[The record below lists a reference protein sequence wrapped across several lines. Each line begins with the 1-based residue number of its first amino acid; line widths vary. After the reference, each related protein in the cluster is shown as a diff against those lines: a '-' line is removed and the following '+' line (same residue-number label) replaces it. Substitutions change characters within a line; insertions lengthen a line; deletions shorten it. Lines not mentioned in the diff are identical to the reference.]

1 MIGVILR
8 SRRVR
13 FLARLAVGVLSV
25 GVLVTSAFG
34 WMQLRALDRS
44 TPSAAVIDTPE
55 PAVTGEQNILLVG
68 LDTRTDAQGN
78 QLPRDVLAALNAGGG
93 DSGGGTAD
101 SLTVVH
107 VPAGGGR
114 ATAISVPRDS
124 YVDLGQGLGR
134 HKINSAWSRAAGQA
148 TEAMTGSG
156 PTGST
161 SLYAAEAAAPLSPD
175 DPAVVRAA
183 SAAGA
188 RATIG
193 AVQQLTGLPISH
205 FAAVNLAGFADISSA
220 IGGVPVCLRAP
231 AQDSYTGLS
240 LPAGPQEVGGPQAL
254 AFVRQRH
261 GLPNGDLDRIARQ
274 QVFLAGATETL
285 LSTNT
290 LADPFALARIS
301 EAVSRSVT
309 LDAGWDVLG
318 FARQMQ
324 GLSAGAVTFRTIPT
338 GSTELSTSSDGTAVE
353 VDPGQVRTFVATA
366 IGADAGNPAA
376 QAALSPPVGGG
387 VSDAS
392 VSGGLDRVDAS
403 SEDDASSSDDE
414 SSQGS
419 GESRSSRDSD
429 DSEGSE
435 GSEARLRRQR
445 AGEPGR
451 PGLADPADH
460 RRRARLHQLTTGEP
474 GISPSAR
481 NRGSRAPG
489 GAGRP
494 GT

>member
-1 MIGVILR
+1 MVIGPILR

-13 FLARLAVGVLSV
+13 SVVRLALGVLSV
-25 GVLVTSAFG
+25 GVLVVSALG
-34 WMQLRALDRS
+34 WVQLRALDRS
-44 TPSAAVIDTPE
+44 TPSAAVIDSTQTL
-55 PAVTGEQNILLVG
+55 AAGEQNILLVG

-78 QLPRDVLAALNAGGG
+78 RLPEEVLAALNAG
-93 DSGGGTAD
+93 DSSSGGGTAD

-114 ATAISVPRDS
+114 ATAISVPRDA

-134 HKINSAWSRAAGQA
+134 HKINSAWSRAASQA
-148 TEAMTGSG
+148 TEAMTGAG

-161 SLYAAEAAAPLSPD
+161 SLFAAEASAPPAPD

-205 FAAVNLAGFADISSA
+205 FAAVNLAGFSDLSSA

-231 AQDSYTGLS
+231 TEDPYTGLA
-240 LPAGPQEVGGPQAL
+240 LPAGPQEVSGAQAL

-274 QVFLAGATETL
+274 QVFLAGATERL
-285 LSTNT
+285 LSAGT
-290 LADPFALARIS
+290 LADPFALARITQ
-301 EAVSRSVT
+301 AVSRSVT

-338 GSTELSTSSDGTAVE
+338 GSTEMSTPYDGTAVE
-353 VDPGQVRTFVATA
+353 VDPAAVRMFVATA
-366 IGADAGNPAA
+366 IAADAGNPAA
-376 QAALSPPVGGG
+376 LAALTPPPPVGAT
-387 VSDAS
+387 DAS
-392 VSGGLDRVDAS
+392 VSAGQDRLDPSVT
-403 SEDDASSSDDE
+403 EDDASREDGE
-414 SSQGS
+414 YGEEAS
-419 GESRSSRDSD
+419 GEYGEETSGEYDEETSG
-429 DSEGSE
+429 EY
-435 GSEARLRRQR
+435 
-445 AGEPGR
+445 GEP
-451 PGLADPADH
+451 
-460 RRRARLHQLTTGEP
+460 TGEP
-474 GISPSAR
+474 GTGDATAGPAAPPVSPTPPITAA
-481 NRGSRAPG
+481 APG
-489 GAGRP
+489 CIN
-494 GT
+494 

>member
-1 MIGVILR
+1 VVGPFLR

-13 FLARLAVGVLSV
+13 FLARLALGVLSV
-25 GVLVTSAFG
+25 AVLLASAFG
-34 WMQLRALDRS
+34 WTQLRALDRS

-55 PAVTGEQNILLVG
+55 PAATGEQNILLVG

-78 QLPRDVLAALNAGGG
+78 QLPGDTLAALNAGAG

-134 HKINSAWSRAAGQA
+134 HKINSAWSRAAAQA
-148 TEAMTGSG
+148 TDAMTGSG

-161 SLYAAEAAAPLSPD
+161 SLFAAEAAAPLSAN

-193 AVQQLTGLPISH
+193 AVEQLTGLPIAH
-205 FAAVNLAGFADISSA
+205 FAAVNLAGFADISTA

-231 AQDSYTGLS
+231 ARDSYTGLS
-240 LPAGPQEVGGPQAL
+240 LPAGPQEVSGPQAL

-318 FARQMQ
+318 FARRMQ
-324 GLSAGAVTFRTIPT
+324 GLSTGAVTFRTIPT

-353 VDPGQVRTFVATA
+353 VDPDEVRAFVGIA
-366 IGADAGNPAA
+366 IAADAGNPAA
-376 QAALSPPVGGG
+376 QAALAPPVTAG

-392 VSGGLDRVDAS
+392 VSAGLDRLDAS
-403 SEDDASSSDDE
+403 SEDDASTADDE
-414 SSQGS
+414 RSESSN
-419 GESRSSRDSD
+419 DSD
-429 DSEGSE
+429 DSDGSDD
-435 GSEARLRRQR
+435 SSS
-445 AGEPGR
+445 
-451 PGLADPADH
+451 
-460 RRRARLHQLTTGEP
+460 T
-474 GISPSAR
+474 SAR
-481 NRGSRAPG
+481 PAMPVSPTPPITAAAPG
-489 GAGRP
+489 CIN
-494 GT
+494 

>member
-1 MIGVILR
+1 MVGPLLR

-13 FLARLAVGVLSV
+13 FLARLALGVLSV
-25 GVLVTSAFG
+25 AVLLASAFG
-34 WMQLRALDRS
+34 WTQLRALDRS

-55 PAVTGEQNILLVG
+55 PAATGEQNILLVG

-78 QLPRDVLAALNAGGG
+78 QLPGDILAALNAGAS

-134 HKINSAWSRAAGQA
+134 HKINSAWSRAAAQA
-148 TEAMTGSG
+148 TDAMTGSG

-161 SLYAAEAAAPLSPD
+161 SLFAAEAAAPLSPN

-205 FAAVNLAGFADISSA
+205 FAAVNLAGFADISTA

-231 AQDSYTGLS
+231 ARDSYTGLS
-240 LPAGPQEVGGPQAL
+240 LPAGPQEVGGSQAL

-274 QVFLAGATETL
+274 QAFAAGLTKQL
-285 LSTNT
+285 ISTGTFTN
-290 LADPFALARIS
+290 PVRLARL
-301 EAVSRSVT
+301 VGVVDRNVV
-309 LDAGWDVLG
+309 LDSGWNIEQALSQ
-318 FARQMQ
+318 FA
-324 GLSAGAVTFRTIPT
+324 GLSGSDLRFQTIPT
-338 GSTELSTSSDGTAVE
+338 GRTDLRTPYDGVAVQIDQSAVRAFVRSVVADHEPGVTSSSEAAAAPPV
-353 VDPGQVRTFVATA
+353 Q
-366 IGADAGNPAA
+366 PAA
-376 QAALSPPVGGG
+376 
-387 VSDAS
+387 
-392 VSGGLDRVDAS
+392 SG
-403 SEDDASSSDDE
+403 
-414 SSQGS
+414 
-419 GESRSSRDSD
+419 RSSRSTD
-429 DSEGSE
+429 DTP
-435 GSEARLRRQR
+435 RVIT
-445 AGEPGR
+445 AGGVPCV
-451 PGLADPADH
+451 
-460 RRRARLHQLTTGEP
+460 
-474 GISPSAR
+474 
-481 NRGSRAPG
+481 N
-489 GAGRP
+489 
-494 GT
+494 

>member
-1 MIGVILR
+1 VIGPFLR

-13 FLARLAVGVLSV
+13 LLARLAVGVLSV
-25 GVLVTSAFG
+25 AVLVVSAFG
-34 WMQLRALDRS
+34 WSQLRALDRS

-55 PAVTGEQNILLVG
+55 PAPTGEQNVLLVG

-78 QLPRDVLAALNAGGG
+78 RLPGDILAALNAGDG

-134 HKINSAWSRAAGQA
+134 HKINSAWSRAAARA
-148 TEAMTGSG
+148 TDAITGSG
-156 PTGST
+156 PTGTT
-161 SLYAAEAAAPLSPD
+161 SLFAAEAAAPLSPN

-193 AVQQLTGLPISH
+193 AVEQLTGLSIAH
-205 FAAVNLAGFADISSA
+205 FAAVNLAGFADISTA

-240 LPAGPQEVGGPQAL
+240 LPAGPQVVAGPEAL

-274 QVFLAGATETL
+274 QVFLAGATEKL

-290 LADPFALARIS
+290 LADPFALGRIT

-318 FARQMQ
+318 FARRMQ

-338 GSTELSTSSDGTAVE
+338 GSTDLSTPSDGTAVE
-353 VDPGQVRTFVATA
+353 VDPDEVRAFVATA
-366 IGADAGNPAA
+366 IAADAGNPAA
-376 QAALSPPVGGG
+376 QAALAPPVTAG

-392 VSGGLDRVDAS
+392 VSSRLDRLDTA
-403 SEDDASSSDDE
+403 SEDDASTTDDE
-414 SSQGS
+414 PSESSNDS
-419 GESRSSRDSD
+419 NDSD
-429 DSEGSE
+429 DSDDS
-435 GSEARLRRQR
+435 SS
-445 AGEPGR
+445 
-451 PGLADPADH
+451 
-460 RRRARLHQLTTGEP
+460 T
-474 GISPSAR
+474 SAR
-481 NRGSRAPG
+481 PAMPVSPTPPITAAAPG
-489 GAGRP
+489 CIN
-494 GT
+494 